1 MEQQT
6 APVKKQRILSG
17 IQPSGTPTLGNYI
30 GAMRNWK
37 LLEDQYDCLYMIADL
52 HAITVRQEPAKLRA
66 QSIQLLALLLAIG
79 LDPEKNVLFFQ
90 SHVHQH
96 AEMNWLLDCFTYMG
110 EMSRMTQFK
119 DKSAKHADNIN
130 CGLFT
135 YPVLMAGDIL
145 LYQAN
150 LVPVGVD
157 QTQHLEICRDIATRF
172 NGLYGN
178 VFTIPEGYY
187 PKLGAR
193 VMSLQDPKRKMS
205 KSDPD
210 DCFISMLDGPDVVR
224 RKLRRAVTDSESEI
238 RFDAENKPGV
248 SNLLAMLCA
257 LTGESMDHAVES
269 FAGKGYGDLK
279 SAVAD
284 AIVATLEPIQAD
296 YNRYMSDKA
305 YLETVYRQGA
315 ERAGRMAERTL
326 SKAMKKIGF
335 IGVGI
340 MGKSMV
346 KNLMKA
352 GFELHIYA
360 RTKSKVNDV
369 IEEGAIFH
377 ETIGECVRASEA
389 VITMVGF
396 PQDVEEVYFDEGNI
410 MDQAEKGMYLIDMT
424 TTSPMISKKIYEE
437 GKKKGVHVVD
447 APVTGGDTGAKAG
460 TLSILVGGN
469 KEDYEAC
476 MPLFEAMGT
485 NINYQGEAGC
495 GQHAKMVN
503 QIMIAGTMSGLC
515 EALSYAKAKDL
526 DCETVLKSVATG
538 AAGSKQLDFFGE
550 KILHGDY
557 TPGFFMKHFIK
568 DMKIALIEANQCELD
583 LDVLSQTLANYE
595 VLEAEGYGDLG
606 TQALIL

>member
-6 APVKKQRILSG
+6 TPVKKQRILSG

-37 LLEDQYDCLYMIADL
+37 LLEDEYDCLYMIADL

-66 QSIQLLALLLAIG
+66 QSIHLLALLLAIG

-96 AEMNWLLDCFTYMG
+96 AEMNWLLNCYTYMG

-210 DCFISMLDGPDVVR
+210 DCFISMLDSADVVR
-224 RKLRRAVTDSESEI
+224 RKLRRAVTDSDSEI

-257 LTGESMDHAVES
+257 LTASRWIRRSSRLRARGT
-269 FAGKGYGDLK
+269 
-279 SAVAD
+279 
-284 AIVATLEPIQAD
+284 ATSRARWPMRLSRRS
-296 YNRYMSDKA
+296 NRFRRITTA
-305 YLETVYRQGA
+305 TWATRRIWRQ
-315 ERAGRMAERTL
+315 
-326 SKAMKKIGF
+326 SI
-335 IGVGI
+335 
-340 MGKSMV
+340 
-346 KNLMKA
+346 
-352 GFELHIYA
+352 
-360 RTKSKVNDV
+360 
-369 IEEGAIFH
+369 
-377 ETIGECVRASEA
+377 VRARSARA
-389 VITMVGF
+389 V
-396 PQDVEEVYFDEGNI
+396 
-410 MDQAEKGMYLIDMT
+410 
-424 TTSPMISKKIYEE
+424 
-437 GKKKGVHVVD
+437 
-447 APVTGGDTGAKAG
+447 
-460 TLSILVGGN
+460 
-469 KEDYEAC
+469 
-476 MPLFEAMGT
+476 
-485 NINYQGEAGC
+485 
-495 GQHAKMVN
+495 
-503 QIMIAGTMSGLC
+503 
-515 EALSYAKAKDL
+515 
-526 DCETVLKSVATG
+526 
-538 AAGSKQLDFFGE
+538 
-550 KILHGDY
+550 
-557 TPGFFMKHFIK
+557 
-568 DMKIALIEANQCELD
+568 
-583 LDVLSQTLANYE
+583 
-595 VLEAEGYGDLG
+595 
-606 TQALIL
+606 

>member
-1 MEQQT
+1 MEEN
-6 APVKKQRILSG
+6 VRKKRILSG
-17 IQPSGTPTLGNYI
+17 IQPSGNLTLGSYL
-30 GAMRNWK
+30 GAIRNWAA
-37 LLEDQYDCLYMIADL
+37 LADEYDCYYMLADM
-52 HAITVRQEPAKLRA
+52 HTITVRQVPAELRRHT
-66 QSIQLLALLLAIG
+66 ITQLAAYIASG
-79 LDPEKNVLFFQ
+79 LDPEKNVLFVQ
-90 SHVHQH
+90 SHVPAH
-96 AEMNWLLDCFTYMG
+96 AQLGWVLDCYTMFG
-110 EMSRMTQFK
+110 ELSRMTQFK

-296 YNRYMSDKA
+296 YNRYMGDKA

-335 IGVGI
+335 I
-340 MGKSMV
+340 
-346 KNLMKA
+346 
-352 GFELHIYA
+352 
-360 RTKSKVNDV
+360 
-369 IEEGAIFH
+369 
-377 ETIGECVRASEA
+377 
-389 VITMVGF
+389 
-396 PQDVEEVYFDEGNI
+396 
-410 MDQAEKGMYLIDMT
+410 
-424 TTSPMISKKIYEE
+424 
-437 GKKKGVHVVD
+437 
-447 APVTGGDTGAKAG
+447 AK
-460 TLSILVGGN
+460 
-469 KEDYEAC
+469 
-476 MPLFEAMGT
+476 
-485 NINYQGEAGC
+485 
-495 GQHAKMVN
+495 
-503 QIMIAGTMSGLC
+503 
-515 EALSYAKAKDL
+515 
-526 DCETVLKSVATG
+526 
-538 AAGSKQLDFFGE
+538 
-550 KILHGDY
+550 
-557 TPGFFMKHFIK
+557 
-568 DMKIALIEANQCELD
+568 
-583 LDVLSQTLANYE
+583 
-595 VLEAEGYGDLG
+595 
-606 TQALIL
+606 

>member
-6 APVKKQRILSG
+6 TPVKKQRILSG

-37 LLEDQYDCLYMIADL
+37 LLEDEYDCLYMIADL

-66 QSIQLLALLLAIG
+66 QSIHLLALLLAIG

-96 AEMNWLLDCFTYMG
+96 AEMNWLLNCYTYMG

-210 DCFISMLDGPDVVR
+210 DCFISMLDGADVVR
-224 RKLRRAVTDSESEI
+224 RKLRRAVTDSDSEI

-257 LTGESMDHAVES
+257 LTGEPD
-269 FAGKGYGDLK
+269 G
-279 SAVAD
+279 
-284 AIVATLEPIQAD
+284 
-296 YNRYMSDKA
+296 
-305 YLETVYRQGA
+305 
-315 ERAGRMAERTL
+315 
-326 SKAMKKIGF
+326 
-335 IGVGI
+335 
-340 MGKSMV
+340 
-346 KNLMKA
+346 
-352 GFELHIYA
+352 
-360 RTKSKVNDV
+360 
-369 IEEGAIFH
+369 
-377 ETIGECVRASEA
+377 
-389 VITMVGF
+389 
-396 PQDVEEVYFDEGNI
+396 
-410 MDQAEKGMYLIDMT
+410 
-424 TTSPMISKKIYEE
+424 
-437 GKKKGVHVVD
+437 
-447 APVTGGDTGAKAG
+447 
-460 TLSILVGGN
+460 
-469 KEDYEAC
+469 
-476 MPLFEAMGT
+476 
-485 NINYQGEAGC
+485 
-495 GQHAKMVN
+495 
-503 QIMIAGTMSGLC
+503 
-515 EALSYAKAKDL
+515 
-526 DCETVLKSVATG
+526 
-538 AAGSKQLDFFGE
+538 
-550 KILHGDY
+550 
-557 TPGFFMKHFIK
+557 
-568 DMKIALIEANQCELD
+568 
-583 LDVLSQTLANYE
+583 
-595 VLEAEGYGDLG
+595 
-606 TQALIL
+606 